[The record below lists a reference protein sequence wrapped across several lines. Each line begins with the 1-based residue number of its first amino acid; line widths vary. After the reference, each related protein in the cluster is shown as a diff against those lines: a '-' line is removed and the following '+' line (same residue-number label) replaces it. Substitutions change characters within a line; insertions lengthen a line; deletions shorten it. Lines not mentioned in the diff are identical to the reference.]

1 MHNTGNPLGSKDI
14 LDLYDNSEVVDNFV
28 NSQQDEVPD
37 RFGTKR
43 LTLAGLIKRS
53 MVLRNEIND
62 FSGALTFRPEWS
74 DVPMNVSVGVGGEG
88 GALNLQAEALGNRS
102 EINKVTSREA
112 LRRSY
117 AEAGYHLVSGS
128 FEVGGVLVNANDVL
142 LYEETGVAYAY
153 SGTLPHTIGAGA
165 TPIGNPLWVAKD
177 GAILR
182 TEVVYIAQRVA
193 LVNSV
198 AELKASFFVAGAAVT
213 TRSYYN
219 HSESDIIGAAVY
231 DIVTAAQYGGTP
243 DGYLD
248 HALPNGLIA
257 RAQKPGS
264 GTTMEMYGSNP
275 NIPDSAPAFRAA
287 MKSGNEVFL
296 EYDCTFNSTLGAVP
310 GVASGPCITLD
321 AVSDV
326 VMAGRARRL
335 GRRPK
340 IYMGPA
346 RAAFNNNFFTYY
358 VSAASQAAG
367 KYSQR
372 NQLRNVELVFNRTP
386 ELAGNVSGVNTTSC
400 EDFVLRKVRF
410 FANGMI
416 GTLAVPGTG
425 GLGNRYEK
433 NEFVGVSTCFD
444 NSQFQ
449 DCVFEGNKLLGQANA
464 VTGFNHFY
472 DVVTLPNVRL
482 SRPLAKGLGNNNVY
496 RENEVL
502 GYGTPFAIRGMQDS
516 RIVSNHIHSLAVND
530 ATQRN
535 MISVYTETDA
545 ANAGLPTSGIIV
557 RDNNIHDIKN
567 TGGGTTRGVF
577 IHRTPALPVG
587 PCIVTENIISNM
599 PNGIGISQD
608 DDSSIDRI
616 FNNLI
621 DAATVGTLYARN
633 QIVVKPGGA
642 LSSSPAIEATDGD
655 LILKGGAGRYVRF
668 GVMTSTP
675 GTMQGYISIR
685 DEAGNIRKLAVVS

>member
-1 MHNTGNPLGSKDI
+1 MSVSEPGKIITPWAESGLKNPIPPTANPATGRAGFDQGFSAINMTAKEAGGIPPFGQDFNGIFYEVTNI
-14 LDLYDNSEVVDNFV
+14 LRYMQAGGQPTFS
-28 NSQQDEVPD
+28 SA
-37 RFGTKR
+37 
-43 LTLAGLIKRS
+43 LATAIGGYPKGA
-53 MVLRNEIND
+53 MVLGD
-62 FSGALTFRPEWS
+62 DG
-74 DVPMNVSVGVGGEG
+74 VSVYTNIVDGNSSNPNSGG
-88 GALNLQAEALGNRS
+88 
-102 EINKVTSREA
+102 
-112 LRRSY
+112 
-117 AEAGYHLVSGS
+117 SGWAR
-128 FEVGGVLVNANDVL
+128 GDL
-142 LYEETGVAYAY
+142 
-153 SGTLPHTIGAGA
+153 
-165 TPIGNPLWVAKD
+165 
-177 GAILR
+177 
-182 TEVVYIAQRVA
+182 VA

-198 AELKASFFVAGAAVT
+198 AELKASLFVAGAVVT

-257 RAQKPGS
+257 RAQTPGS
-264 GTTMEMYGSNP
+264 GATMEMYGSNP
-275 NIPDSAPAFRAA
+275 SIPDSAPAFRAA

-296 EYDCTFNSTLGAVP
+296 EYDCTFNSTLGEAP
-310 GVASGPCITLD
+310 GVASGPCIALD

-326 VMAGRARRL
+326 VVAGRARRL

-358 VSAASQAAG
+358 VSAASKAAG

-372 NQLRNVELVFNRTP
+372 NQLRNMELVFNRAP
-386 ELAGNVSGVNTTSC
+386 ELAGDVSGVNTTSC

-449 DCVFEGNKLLGQANA
+449 DCVFEGNTLLGQANA

-472 DVVTLPNVRL
+472 DVFTLPNVRL

-535 MISVYTETDA
+535 MISIYTETNA

-557 RDNNIHDIKN
+557 RDNNIHDINN

-621 DAATVGTLYARN
+621 DAATVGTLYGRN

-642 LSSSPAIEATDGD
+642 TGSSPALEATDGD

-685 DEAGNIRKLAVVS
+685 DEAGNVRKLAVVS